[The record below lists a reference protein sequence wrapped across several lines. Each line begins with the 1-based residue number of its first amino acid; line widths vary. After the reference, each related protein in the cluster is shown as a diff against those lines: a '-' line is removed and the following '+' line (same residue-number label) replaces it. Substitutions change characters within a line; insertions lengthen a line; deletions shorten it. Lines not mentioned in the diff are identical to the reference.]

1 MSVLLL
7 RCWYRKK
14 INTFYQKMYLEAL
27 LGLALACITS
37 SFVFVV
43 VVVVLNSQKNNH
55 LFSIYIERPVITR
68 LRTVSLFS
76 LDLVR
81 EKNAC
86 ASVEREAR
94 NEGSSLSRP
103 KSRTWSFACLT
114 RFARRNQKEEQ
125 AACSL
130 GLLHIGISLTLWL
143 RPHLAS

>member
-81 EKNAC
+81 ERTRAR
-86 ASVEREAR
+86 ASSERRETRAAASRAPSHAR
-94 NEGSSLSRP
+94 DYLRVSRVLLDGIRK
-103 KSRTWSFACLT
+103 KSR
-114 RFARRNQKEEQ
+114 
-125 AACSL
+125 
-130 GLLHIGISLTLWL
+130 LLVV
-143 RPHLAS
+143 

>member
-43 VVVVLNSQKNNH
+43 VVVVLNSPKNNH

-81 EKNAC
+81 ERTRAR
-86 ASVEREAR
+86 ASSERRETRAAASRAPSHAR
-94 NEGSSLSRP
+94 DHLRVSRVLLDGIRK
-103 KSRTWSFACLT
+103 KSR
-114 RFARRNQKEEQ
+114 
-125 AACSL
+125 
-130 GLLHIGISLTLWL
+130 LLVV
-143 RPHLAS
+143 

>member
-1 MSVLLL
+1 MSVLLS

-14 INTFYQKMYLEAL
+14 INTFHQKMYLEAL

-81 EKNAC
+81 ERTRAR
-86 ASVEREAR
+86 ASSERRETRAAASRAPSHAR
-94 NEGSSLSRP
+94 DHLRVSRVLLDGIRK
-103 KSRTWSFACLT
+103 KSR
-114 RFARRNQKEEQ
+114 
-125 AACSL
+125 
-130 GLLHIGISLTLWL
+130 LLVV
-143 RPHLAS
+143 

>member
-81 EKNAC
+81 ERTR
-86 ASVEREAR
+86 ERRAR
-94 NEGSSLSRP
+94 GEKRGQQPLAPQVTHVIICVSHA
-103 KSRTWSFACLT
+103 FCLT
-114 RFARRNQKEEQ
+114 ESERR
-125 AACSL
+125 AGCL
-130 GLLHIGISLTLWL
+130 
-143 RPHLAS
+143 

>member
-55 LFSIYIERPVITR
+55 LFSIYIECPVITR

-81 EKNAC
+81 EKNAR

-103 KSRTWSFACLT
+103 KSRT
-114 RFARRNQKEEQ
+114 
-125 AACSL
+125 
-130 GLLHIGISLTLWL
+130 
-143 RPHLAS
+143 

>member
-1 MSVLLL
+1 MSVLLS

-81 EKNAC
+81 ERTRAR
-86 ASVEREAR
+86 ASSERRETRAAASRAPSHAR
-94 NEGSSLSRP
+94 DHLRVSRVLLDGIRK
-103 KSRTWSFACLT
+103 KSR
-114 RFARRNQKEEQ
+114 
-125 AACSL
+125 
-130 GLLHIGISLTLWL
+130 LLVV
-143 RPHLAS
+143 

>member
-1 MSVLLL
+1 MSVLLS

-43 VVVVLNSQKNNH
+43 VVVVVLNSEKNNH

-81 EKNAC
+81 ERTRAR
-86 ASVEREAR
+86 ASSERRETRAAASRAPSHAR
-94 NEGSSLSRP
+94 DHLRVSRVLLDGIRK
-103 KSRTWSFACLT
+103 KSR
-114 RFARRNQKEEQ
+114 
-125 AACSL
+125 
-130 GLLHIGISLTLWL
+130 LLVV
-143 RPHLAS
+143 

>member
-81 EKNAC
+81 ERTRAR
-86 ASVEREAR
+86 ASSERRETRAAASRAPSHAR
-94 NEGSSLSRP
+94 DHLRVSRVLLDGIRK
-103 KSRTWSFACLT
+103 KSR
-114 RFARRNQKEEQ
+114 
-125 AACSL
+125 
-130 GLLHIGISLTLWL
+130 LLVV
-143 RPHLAS
+143 

>member
-81 EKNAC
+81 ERTRAR
-86 ASVEREAR
+86 ASSERRETKAAASRAPSHAR
-94 NEGSSLSRP
+94 DHLRVSRVLLDGIRK
-103 KSRTWSFACLT
+103 KSR
-114 RFARRNQKEEQ
+114 
-125 AACSL
+125 
-130 GLLHIGISLTLWL
+130 LLVV
-143 RPHLAS
+143 

>member
-81 EKNAC
+81 ERTRAR
-86 ASVEREAR
+86 ASSGRRETKAAASRAPSHAR
-94 NEGSSLSRP
+94 DHLRVSRVLLDEIRK
-103 KSRTWSFACLT
+103 KSR
-114 RFARRNQKEEQ
+114 
-125 AACSL
+125 
-130 GLLHIGISLTLWL
+130 LLVV
-143 RPHLAS
+143 

>member
-43 VVVVLNSQKNNH
+43 VVVLNSQKNNH

-81 EKNAC
+81 ERKRAR
-86 ASVEREAR
+86 ASSGRRETRAAASRAPSHAR
-94 NEGSSLSRP
+94 DHLRVSRVLLDGIRK
-103 KSRTWSFACLT
+103 KSR
-114 RFARRNQKEEQ
+114 
-125 AACSL
+125 
-130 GLLHIGISLTLWL
+130 LLVV
-143 RPHLAS
+143 